1 MLNVPVPLIGV
12 SVGAPVRV
20 NGPALAPVAVF
31 LTVTVPS
38 FGVRLPGVVVK
49 PVVVNVT
56 VAPMTLNELF
66 RVTVP
71 PGVVTLTFR
80 CPRAA
85 PLAIVNVAVTVVLF
99 TTTMLLTATL
109 APETVTADVPVRD
122 VPVKVTFTAA
132 PREPEFGETAVR
144 VGALAVDANSTAP
157 ASTAPFDFR
166 RVPKKSSAGA
176 ALKLPV
182 KPEVM

>member
-38 FGVRLPGVVVK
+38 LGVLPPVFK

-80 CPRAA
+80 CPQ
-85 PLAIVNVAVTVVLF
+85 
-99 TTTMLLTATL
+99 
-109 APETVTADVPVRD
+109 
-122 VPVKVTFTAA
+122 
-132 PREPEFGETAVR
+132 
-144 VGALAVDANSTAP
+144 S
-157 ASTAPFDFR
+157 
-166 RVPKKSSAGA
+166 GA
-176 ALKLPV
+176 ARNRERGRYGRTV
-182 KPEVM
+182 HDNDVADGNVGTRNGHR